1 MGFLSV
7 LTQAQRWIA
16 ERVRP
21 GDAVVDA
28 TAGNGSDTLFLARTV
43 GPGGRVYAFDVQERA
58 LASTLARLEASALDE
73 GAKLPAVDLVHAGH
87 ERMVEL
93 LPPALHGRL
102 ASVMFNLGYLPGA
115 ESPVITQ
122 PGSTLAALNA
132 ALGLLRPEG
141 IVTVVVYPGHEGGRE
156 ESDAVLAW
164 AAAVPQT
171 VAQAALYRF
180 PQKDASPY
188 LIALIKK

>member
-16 ERVRP
+16 ERVRS

-43 GPGGRVYAFDVQERA
+43 GSGGIVYAFDVQEQA
-58 LASTLARLEASALDE
+58 LASTRARLEASDPKT
-73 GAKLPAVDLVHAGH
+73 GGKLPEVHLMHAGH
-87 ERMVEL
+87 ERMAEL
-93 LPPALHGRL
+93 IPQPLRGNL
-102 ASVMFNLGYLPGA
+102 AAVMFNLGYLPGA
-115 ESPVITQ
+115 ESPIITQ
-122 PGSTLAALNA
+122 PDSTLAALNT
-132 ALGLLRPEG
+132 ALDLLRPNG
-141 IVTVVVYPGHEGGRE
+141 IATVVVYPGHEGGRE
-156 ESDAVLAW
+156 ESDAVLSW